1 MHGNGV
7 LGRRMKKEAKKI
19 EKGNVRDRI
28 ANLENQRKAAE
39 EREKE
44 RKDIL
49 LHNKKGN
56 SDKIRKAAAIQEGWK
71 ELMEKVSKLEE
82 FDEIMLEGRKEAVN
96 NCSYKDW
103 TTEGVTEAGSLLEE
117 LLEEIIA

>member
-7 LGRRMKKEAKKI
+7 LGRRMEKEAKKI
-19 EKGNVRDRI
+19 EKVNVRDRI

-82 FDEIMLEGRKEAVN
+82 LDEIML
-96 NCSYKDW
+96 
-103 TTEGVTEAGSLLEE
+103 
-117 LLEEIIA
+117 